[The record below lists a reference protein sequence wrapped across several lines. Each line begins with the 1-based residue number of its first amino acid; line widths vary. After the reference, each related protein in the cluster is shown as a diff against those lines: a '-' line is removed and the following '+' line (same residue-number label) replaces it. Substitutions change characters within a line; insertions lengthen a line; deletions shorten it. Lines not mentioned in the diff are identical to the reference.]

1 MLTSIIK
8 ADLVLHFNTKIML
21 WHPKGAEVAIVCV
34 KVFSDKDV
42 SVSAA
47 VQLAFEVPLATSH
60 F

>member
-1 MLTSIIK
+1 
-8 ADLVLHFNTKIML
+8 ML
-21 WHPKGAEVAIVCV
+21 WHPKEAEVAIVCV